1 MELKKS
7 KKSDLENKK
16 SLFLLIGLVVSL
28 GVCLLAF
35 EWLSKPKEISSLG
48 SLNINVIEEEVI
60 PITRQEDINTL
71 KPLPPT
77 VIEILNIVNNTEDV
91 NNNLD
96 IFDSEA
102 NNETFVEVS
111 PIVIPKE
118 EKDEIEESQIFFIV
132 EEMPEF
138 PGGENALRSYIA
150 KSIKYPIIAQENGIQ
165 GKVYVSFVVDKDG
178 GISDAKIVRNVD
190 PSLDKE
196 ALRVINSL
204 PKWKPGKQRG
214 KPVRVAYTVP
224 ISFVLQ

>member
-48 SLNINVIEEEVI
+48 ALNINVIEEEVI

-138 PGGENALRSYIA
+138 PGGENALRLYIA
-150 KSIKYPIIAQENGIQ
+150 KSIKYPVIAQENGIQ

-190 PSLDKE
+190 SSLDKE

>member
-48 SLNINVIEEEVI
+48 ALNINVIEEEVI

-111 PIVIPKE
+111 PIVIPKD